1 MADQKK
7 PVHGVDGKRPI
18 QLDIPGLDAVT
29 GWFHVFRALI
39 ESGDLARMGPHAF
52 ACYAVLKAH
61 AGHTTGQAFPGVERI
76 AELSGVSARQVKRE
90 LARLAELGYV
100 VATKRGRSNV
110 YTLRERVEVLDPAG
124 QVQAVAS
131 WDYVPASVA
140 AAVADLRRVLVSG
153 QLGGAQLVHIEHLT
167 VQVAAPGAAIVN
179 IDARGQAEEARERLR
194 VLADE
199 LRATVDK
206 RGR

>member
-1 MADQKK
+1 MTAQNKRG
-7 PVHGVDGKRPI
+7 PAVDEKRPI
-18 QLDIPGLDAVT
+18 QLDIPGMDAVT
-29 GWFHVFRALI
+29 GWFHVFRSLVV
-39 ESGDLARMGPHAF
+39 SGDLARMGPHAF
-52 ACYAVLKAH
+52 AVYAVLKSHAH
-61 AGHTTGQAFPGVERI
+61 HTTGQAFPGVERV

-90 LARLAELGYV
+90 LQRLVALGYL
-100 VATKRGRSNV
+100 AAARRGRSNV
-110 YTLRERVEVLDPAG
+110 YTLRERVEVLDAAG
-124 QVQAVAS
+124 QPAAVAS

-153 QLGGAQLVHIEHLT
+153 QLGGAQLVHIEHLH

-199 LRATVDK
+199 LRAAVDK